1 MVEKIKEVELKLL
14 ATNKEL
20 EEYKALAKYNEK
32 RFKVYQNDHSS
43 KCQCSTV
50 INELQVT
57 LRKKDDE
64 LNECKKTM
72 SKNEQIIKQNQIRIN
87 ECESMLTNQ
96 VVQMEIFRSKAEVI
110 EEELE
115 LYDWTID
122 LSELFENGDNLDS
135 APFYTSSDLY
145 CLSLSVDH
153 NKDKNIMEIYLH
165 RCRDNNKEEEKEGR
179 IQTFEGFD
187 YNIYV
192 VCNGKIVCSDEGSF
206 TNYPLFN
213 IGRAYQRSR
222 GFVCHEF
229 HYDDIVTL
237 VDKNFHIFCKAS
249 IF

>member
-32 RFKVYQNDHSS
+32 CFKVYQNDHSS

-50 INELQVT
+50 IDELQVT

-87 ECESMLTNQ
+87 ECERMLTNQ

-122 LSELFENGDNLDS
+122 LSELFENGDILDKALIFIAFHS
-135 APFYTSSDLY
+135 VWIIIKIKILWRSIYIVAEIITRKRRGKGGSKLSKGSITIYMLY
-145 CLSLSVDH
+145 
-153 NKDKNIMEIYLH
+153 
-165 RCRDNNKEEEKEGR
+165 
-179 IQTFEGFD
+179 
-187 YNIYV
+187 
-192 VCNGKIVCSDEGSF
+192 
-206 TNYPLFN
+206 
-213 IGRAYQRSR
+213 
-222 GFVCHEF
+222 
-229 HYDDIVTL
+229 VT
-237 VDKNFHIFCKAS
+237 VK
-249 IF
+249 